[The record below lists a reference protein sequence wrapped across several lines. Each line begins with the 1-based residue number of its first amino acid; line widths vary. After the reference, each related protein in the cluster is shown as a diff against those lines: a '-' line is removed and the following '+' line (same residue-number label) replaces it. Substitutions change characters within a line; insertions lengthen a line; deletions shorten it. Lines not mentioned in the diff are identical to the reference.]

1 MEDLYARYDN
11 SPRRPRSAL
20 TLGTGFN
27 RPPSEVGGLP
37 RNKCREFLNK
47 KARAG
52 IVAQSEAARTQR
64 TQMADAPQTYR
75 LAITGV
81 SV

>member
-37 RNKCREFLNK
+37 WNKCREYLTK
-47 KARAG
+47 KPERALLR
-52 IVAQSEAARTQR
+52 SRTQR
-64 TQMADAPQTYR
+64 TQMPDAPQTYR